1 MTRIKGV
8 ASDYYYGHKISD
20 YGIENG
26 YVDYRTFAAAF
37 DAVMANNLMSDTEGV
52 IGYWEQVGGFCDN
65 SYAIEQIEEQI
76 EELEEQIEELEDKIA
91 VLEEDQEELSDN
103 LFAETEKEIQIYK
116 SDVEHLEKKKDVL
129 EDEKTELEE
138 EQDNLPEVY
147 QWFIV
152 GDNAVSILEENNEI
166 VFYNDTLDLY
176 LWGVT
181 HWGTSWDFVLTNIP
195 CMMGDKAY
203 EM

>member
-26 YVDYRTFAAAF
+26 YVDYKTFAAAF
-37 DAVMANNLMSDTEGV
+37 DAVMANNLMSDTDGV
-52 IGYWEQVGGFCDN
+52 IGYWKQVGGFCDN
-65 SYAIEQIEEQI
+65 SYAIEQIEEDIEKI
-76 EELEEQIEELEDKIA
+76 EEKIEDIEKKLENWLDEET
-91 VLEEDQEELSDN
+91 EESYNNELSD
-103 LFAETEKEIQIYK
+103 LEEKKTILEEEKEN
-116 SDVEHLEKKKDVL
+116 
-129 EDEKTELEE
+129 LEE

-181 HWGTSWDFVLTNIP
+181 HWGTSWDYVLTNIP

>member
-37 DAVMANNLMSDTEGV
+37 DAVMANNLMSDTDGV
-52 IGYWEQVGGFCDN
+52 VGYWEQVGGFCDN
-65 SYAIEQIEEQI
+65 SYAIAQIEEEI
-76 EELEEQIEELEDKIA
+76 EELEEKIEAIEENLENCFD
-91 VLEEDQEELSDN
+91 EETKESYNNELSD
-103 LFAETEKEIQIYK
+103 LEEKKTILEEEKEN
-116 SDVEHLEKKKDVL
+116 
-129 EDEKTELEE
+129 LEE

-176 LWGVT
+176 LWGIT

-195 CMMGDKAY
+195 CMQGDKAY